1 MKNKMI
7 MFRLLTVFTPVV
19 LYTSIYTVYNIL
31 KKLEIE
37 LNRGLITSI
46 GLIPV
51 VIILLYSVKL
61 DREQEDN
68 VEGDENLLIQIVL
81 NIITLIITLYL
92 FYRGLVFIAPI
103 YL

>member
-31 KKLEIE
+31 KKLETE

-81 NIITLIITLYL
+81 NIITFIITLYL

>member
-31 KKLEIE
+31 KKLETE

-51 VIILLYSVKL
+51 VIILLYSMKL
-61 DREQEDN
+61 DREQEYN

>member
-19 LYTSIYTVYNIL
+19 LYTSIYTVYNL
-31 KKLEIE
+31 MKRLGTE

-51 VIILLYSVKL
+51 IIILLYSMKL
-61 DREQEDN
+61 DKEQEDT
-68 VEGDENLLIQIVL
+68 VEGEENLLVQILL
-81 NIITLIITLYL
+81 NLITLTLTLYL
-92 FYRGLVFIAPI
+92 FYKGLIFIAPV

>member
-31 KKLEIE
+31 KKLETE

-51 VIILLYSVKL
+51 VIILLYSMKL

-81 NIITLIITLYL
+81 NIITIIITLYL

>member
-31 KKLEIE
+31 KKLETE

-51 VIILLYSVKL
+51 VIILLYSMKL

-81 NIITLIITLYL
+81 NIITFIITLYL